1 MSESMTQIHPTAI
14 VEQTVELGEGV
25 IVGAYSIIRGE
36 VKIGDR
42 TRVEPHVVIEG
53 HTTIG
58 EDNVFH
64 PGSVIGGPP
73 QDYGYKGEVSF
84 VKIGNKNI
92 LRECV
97 TIHRASGEGEATIVG
112 DANMLMAYCH
122 VGHNCILGSHIT
134 MANTVGISG
143 HTIIEDNVVFGGMTG
158 VHQKLRVGKLAMVG
172 GFSKIVQDI
181 PPFSMVDGRPG
192 KVLDINV
199 VGLRR
204 NNIPTKS
211 RTDIRKA
218 YKILYRSDLNVSQ
231 ALERI
236 EKELEITPEIS
247 YLIEFI
253 KKIRLG
259 TRGRQLETPRL

>member
-1 MSESMTQIHPTAI
+1 
-14 VEQTVELGEGV
+14 
-25 IVGAYSIIRGE
+25 
-36 VKIGDR
+36 
-42 TRVEPHVVIEG
+42 
-53 HTTIG
+53 
-58 EDNVFH
+58 
-64 PGSVIGGPP
+64 
-73 QDYGYKGEVSF
+73 
-84 VKIGNKNI
+84 
-92 LRECV
+92 
-97 TIHRASGEGEATIVG
+97 
-112 DANMLMAYCH
+112 
-122 VGHNCILGSHIT
+122 

-143 HTIIEDNVVFGGMTG
+143 HTVVEDNVVFGGMTG
-158 VHQKLRVGKLAMVG
+158 IHQKLRVGKLAMVG
-172 GFSKIVQDI
+172 GFSKIVQDV

-192 KVLDINV
+192 RVLDINV

-218 YKILYRSDLNVSQ
+218 YKILYRSDLNATQ

-259 TRGRQLETPRL
+259 ARGRQLETPRL